1 MKIFKPTVRKK
12 KRILNTGLCLV
23 IASLLI
29 TGPFLHLRASAE
41 TTDQSE
47 SAEDAST
54 SPAGQKGQA
63 SVSEE
68 IISMSADGAA
78 AIFRADNAVLLQS
91 PDVSVISAS
100 AETPVT
106 RAEAIAAIGQLFHAD
121 TNMTAASAQWTD
133 VSADQDLTPYINWG
147 SSLHLIYP
155 RTDTEFAPNDTISRE
170 DFIMILYRA
179 LNSAG
184 LELQTDGQA
193 VTWSDSRMIS
203 DYADEAVDTLSA
215 AGIIETGEDD
225 MLRPEEPIT
234 QASAYQIL
242 LKTYRSLY
250 EDLQEEVVF
259 DDTASIPEMTKL
271 KEELEQELGRQSN
284 NWAVYV
290 KCLDTGQEIAVND
303 SHMCSASLIKL
314 FVAGTY
320 LRAIEDGTVEDTSSN
335 SGYLTSMISRSS
347 NTAWI
352 GLETA
357 LGHGNQ
363 DKGIDLVN
371 AFIQSEGYKQTERKL
386 AVSKAVSSV
395 GYSNF
400 STVSE
405 VGDVLDRVYHR
416 TYVSADASERLEN
429 LMLDQEHRQKIPSG
443 LPYGT
448 VCANK
453 TGELSDIQNDSAI
466 VWSDGCDYVLI
477 VMSEGNRSEG
487 SAVRE
492 ISNISSIVYDY
503 FNPEDTSGDW

>member
-1 MKIFKPTVRKK
+1 MRNK

-100 AETPVT
+100 VETPVT
-106 RAEAIAAIGQLFHAD
+106 RAEAITAIGQLFHAD
-121 TNMTAASAQWTD
+121 TNI
-133 VSADQDLTPYINWG
+133 ADQDLTPYINWG

-184 LELQTDGQA
+184 LELQADGQA
-193 VTWSDSRMIS
+193 AAWSDSRMIS
-203 DYADEAVDTLSA
+203 DYADEAIDTLSA

-225 MLRPEEPIT
+225 KLRPGEPIT
-234 QASAYQIL
+234 QASAYEIL
-242 LKTYRSLY
+242 LKTYQSLY

-259 DDTASIPEMTKL
+259 DDTAAIPEMTKL

-335 SGYLTSMISRSS
+335 SGYLTSMI
-347 NTAWI
+347 
-352 GLETA
+352 
-357 LGHGNQ
+357 HGNQ

-453 TGELSDIQNDSAI
+453 TGELSD
-466 VWSDGCDYVLI
+466 DYVLI

>member
-100 AETPVT
+100 AETQP
-106 RAEAIAAIGQLFHAD
+106 IS
-121 TNMTAASAQWTD
+121 AASAQWTD

-184 LELQTDGQA
+184 LELQADGQA
-193 VTWSDSRMIS
+193 AAWSDSRMIS
-203 DYADEAVDTLSA
+203 DYADEAIDTLSA

-225 MLRPEEPIT
+225 KLRPGEPIT
-234 QASAYQIL
+234 QASAYEIL
-242 LKTYRSLY
+242 LKTYQSLY

-259 DDTASIPEMTKL
+259 DDTAAIPEMTKL

>member
-1 MKIFKPTVRKK
+1 
-12 KRILNTGLCLV
+12 
-23 IASLLI
+23 
-29 TGPFLHLRASAE
+29 
-41 TTDQSE
+41 
-47 SAEDAST
+47 
-54 SPAGQKGQA
+54 
-63 SVSEE
+63 
-68 IISMSADGAA
+68 
-78 AIFRADNAVLLQS
+78 
-91 PDVSVISAS
+91 
-100 AETPVT
+100 
-106 RAEAIAAIGQLFHAD
+106 
-121 TNMTAASAQWTD
+121 
-133 VSADQDLTPYINWG
+133 
-147 SSLHLIYP
+147 
-155 RTDTEFAPNDTISRE
+155 
-170 DFIMILYRA
+170 MILYRA

-184 LELQTDGQA
+184 LEPRAVGQA
-193 VTWSDSRMIS
+193 ESWADSQMIS
-203 DYADEAVDTLSA
+203 DYAADAIDNLSA
-215 AGIIETGEDD
+215 AGILESGEDGK
-225 MLRPEEPIT
+225 LRPGEPIT

-242 LKTYRSLY
+242 EKTYQSLY

-259 DDTASIPEMTKL
+259 DDTAAIPEMTKL

-320 LRAIEDGTVEDTSSN
+320 LRAIADGTVEDTSSN

-466 VWSDGCDYVLI
+466 VWSDGCDYVLT

>member
-1 MKIFKPTVRKK
+1 MRKK
-12 KRILNTGLCLV
+12 KRILNTGICLV

-54 SPAGQKGQA
+54 STAGQKGQV

-78 AIFRADNAVLLQS
+78 AIFRADKAVLLQS
-91 PDVSVISAS
+91 PDISVISDY

-133 VSADQDLTPYINWG
+133 VSADQDLTAYINWG

-155 RTDTEFAPNDTISRE
+155 RTDTEFAPNDTISTE

-179 LNSAG
+179 LNSTG
-184 LELQTDGQA
+184 LEPQAVGQA
-193 VTWSDSRMIS
+193 DSWEDRQMIS
-203 DYADEAVDTLSA
+203 DYAADAIDTLSA
-215 AGIIETGEDD
+215 AGILESGEDGK
-225 MLRPEEPIT
+225 LRPGEPIT

-242 LKTYRSLY
+242 EKTYQSLY

-259 DDTASIPEMTKL
+259 DDTAAIPEITKL

-320 LRAIEDGTVEDTSSN
+320 LQAIEDGTVEDTSAN

-371 AFIQSEGYKQTERKL
+371 AFIQSQGYQQTERKL
-386 AVSKAVSSV
+386 AVSKAISSV
-395 GYSNF
+395 GYSNY
-400 STVSE
+400 STVCE